1 MEIDAYT
8 FATLA
13 SATGINA
20 ATPADVSSSIDIA
33 EELDIADEVMSDDEV
48 PQEGRIA
55 FVSEAAYANMK
66 SKITRYV
73 ANSDVDINRT
83 VEYYGGVRIIRV
95 PQNRFYTGIT
105 MYDGTTAGQTDG
117 GYIIPSG
124 VYKINFMVVHPSA
137 VVKVMKHVIP
147 RVFSPE
153 VNQSADAWL
162 FQYRAYYDAF
172 VLDNKVKGIYL
183 HRGSTATVSA

>member
-20 ATPADVSSSIDIA
+20 GTPADISSSTDMVSL
-33 EELDIADEVMSDDEV
+33 LDEADEVMSDDEV
-48 PQEGRIA
+48 PQDGRIL
-55 FVSEAAYANMK
+55 FVSNAAYANLK
-66 SKITRYV
+66 SKITRYI
-73 ANSDVDINRT
+73 ANSDTDINRT
-83 VEYYGGVRIIRV
+83 IEMFGDMRVIRV

-105 MYDGTTAGQTDG
+105 MYDGTTAGQTAG

-137 VVKVMKHVIP
+137 VVKVMKHVVP
-147 RVFSPE
+147 RIFAPE
-153 VNQSADAWL
+153 VNQSADAFL
-162 FQYRAYYDAF
+162 MQYRAYYDAF

-183 HRGSTATVSA
+183 HRGSTATT